1 VTLSRC
7 CARVSFMSNH
17 PIGPAPE
24 SAPQNS
30 PKVAPSADDLP
41 YILEAIAEA
50 DRGDVMDPETSAAY
64 IRWLETGDGPCPWP
78 DDS

>member
-1 VTLSRC
+1 L
-7 CARVSFMSNH
+7 
-17 PIGPAPE
+17 
-24 SAPQNS
+24 
-30 PKVAPSADDLP
+30 VAPSAEDLP

-50 DRGDVMDPETSAAY
+50 DRGDLMDPDTSAAY